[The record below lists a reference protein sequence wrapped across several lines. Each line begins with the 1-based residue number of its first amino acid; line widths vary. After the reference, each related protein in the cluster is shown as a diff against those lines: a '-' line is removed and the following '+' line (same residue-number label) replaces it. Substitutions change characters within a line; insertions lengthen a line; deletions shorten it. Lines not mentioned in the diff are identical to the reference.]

1 MNNYLRNLKR
11 NGAIYLATGAFA
23 FNGCYD
29 TQNNRAPQLI
39 LREAKTQQVVNA
51 TDERHI
57 VNSESTYDK
66 LYLIPMTRES
76 LEQGLE
82 QYIIEATDSDGP
94 WPISGNFYTAQNRQL
109 NPLQIHITEG
119 RNTSES
125 LSWTITLEPDQEETI
140 PLGTYLV
147 AEGSVSDGDK
157 KRTVGLY
164 GIIGRENDSPIT
176 PPNDGGN
183 GEPDAILAEFVDQ
196 RGNIIPS
203 ITATYQE
210 GNIAIMYAQLTI
222 PTTLVPSGGPSVTWV
237 ELGDNPYLRVI
248 PFGEPMLK
256 HEENGVSVYEASAH
270 LASTNRIPP
279 VQATTPELIEVR
291 FDSGLEDLIIDS
303 IEVFAEH

>member
-157 KRTVGLY
+157 KRTVGIVCRPTNLS
-164 GIIGRENDSPIT
+164 GKPNVPRSFKIITERARRIWPWVFYLSERE
-176 PPNDGGN
+176 GF
-183 GEPDAILAEFVDQ
+183 E
-196 RGNIIPS
+196 
-203 ITATYQE
+203 
-210 GNIAIMYAQLTI
+210 
-222 PTTLVPSGGPSVTWV
+222 PSVRF
-237 ELGDNPYLRVI
+237 NPYTHFPGVLFKPLRHLSG
-248 PFGEPMLK
+248 F
-256 HEENGVSVYEASAH
+256 SAS
-270 LASTNRIPP
+270 
-279 VQATTPELIEVR
+279 
-291 FDSGLEDLIIDS
+291 G
-303 IEVFAEH
+303 